1 MVGEAKAFVVQE
13 TDEMTGG
20 IVYAKTNAQARRL
33 GSYQYADGDFFSVTC
48 RRFPQADGLERDP
61 RAQQWALFDAGWWHE
76 TGHGHRVSEDDRP
89 FVCKSGHV
97 YRSPFEWLSEQEAR
111 IRRKCI
117 KKRRETELWQKWW
130 FADRIKVHVEPG
142 GLIDADIALP
152 HLRYGVR
159 FLEREDRHTVS
170 ACDLLNYY
178 RAYRVY
184 RNDDD
189 YYNKADGDG

>member
-1 MVGEAKAFVVQE
+1 MVGEVKAFVVQE
-13 TDEMTGG
+13 TCEMTGG

-33 GSYQYADGDFFSVTC
+33 GSCQYADGDFFSVTC

-76 TGHGHRVSEDDRP
+76 VDGGSIGAEDQP
-89 FVCKSGHV
+89 FVSKAGVV
-97 YRSPFEWLSEQEAR
+97 YRTPFEWLRDREAQIWR
-111 IRRKCI
+111 NCI
-117 KKRRETELWQKWW
+117 KRRREAELWQKWW
-130 FADRIKVHVEPG
+130 FADRITVRVEPAG
-142 GLIDADIALP
+142 TINADIDLP

-189 YYNKADGDG
+189 YYYKADGDG